1 MRCND
6 KDKYFLGK
14 SIKIPGGND
23 MFRRSFLLFLVI
35 LFIATP
41 AHAAVP
47 TVESLELSVN
57 LVWVM
62 LGAVLVFFMHAGF
75 AMVESGFTRSKN
87 TLNILMKN
95 FLTISIAAIL
105 FFIIGYG
112 IMFGTSGGSFIG
124 IDGFM
129 LRGVEDIGFFVFQAM
144 FVATCATIMSGAVA
158 ERIKLGSY
166 VLIVVAITAIIYP
179 VVGHWIWQG
188 DGWISALGFSDFAG
202 STVVH
207 LTGAVAAFMVV
218 LILGPR
224 IGKYNGKKVNVIQGH
239 NMPLGALGVF
249 ILWLGWFGFNGG
261 STLAADP
268 SLVPMVIGTTLL
280 STSAALCSSSLY
292 TKLRFKKVD
301 ASLAMNGVLGGLV
314 GITAGAAEITLG
326 GSIIVGL
333 ISGIALVE
341 GIRFLDTKL
350 RVDDPVGAITVH
362 GICGI
367 WGTLAIGLFSTS
379 TGLFYGNGFS
389 QLGIQAIGVIAVIG
403 WVALT
408 VGGFTYLLNKI
419 SPIRVAKEEEVAGLD
434 FTEHGSNAYNFKD
447 NLLDGDTEITTK
459 SFGLADRLN
468 KNIPVGGPSE
478 QSS

>member
-1 MRCND
+1 ML
-6 KDKYFLGK
+6 KK
-14 SIKIPGGND
+14 SALI
-23 MFRRSFLLFLVI
+23 FLVVF
-35 LFIATP
+35 LIASP
-41 AHAAVP
+41 AYAATP
-47 TVESLELSVN
+47 TVESLELSIN

-87 TLNILMKN
+87 TLNIIMKN
-95 FLTISIAAIL
+95 FLTISVAGIL
-105 FFIIGYG
+105 FFLVGYG
-112 IMFGTSGGSFIG
+112 IMFGTSGGSVIG
-124 IDGFM
+124 TDGF
-129 LRGVEDIGFFVFQAM
+129 LLNGVEDIGFFVFQAM

-158 ERIKLGSY
+158 ERMKLGSY
-166 VLIVVAITAIIYP
+166 VMVVVAMTAFIYP

-188 DGWISALGFSDFAG
+188 DGWITALGFSDFAG

-207 LTGAVAAFMVV
+207 LTGAIGALMVV

-224 IGKYNGKKVNVIQGH
+224 TGKYSGKKVNVIQGH
-239 NMPLGALGVF
+239 NIPMGALGVF

-280 STSAALCSSSLY
+280 STSAALCSSALY

-301 ASLAMNGVLGGLV
+301 ASLSMNGVLGGLV
-314 GITAGAAEITLG
+314 GITAGAAEISLG

-333 ISGIALVE
+333 ISGVVLVE
-341 GIRFLDTKL
+341 GIRLLDTKL
-350 RVDDPVGAITVH
+350 KIDDPVGAIAVH

-367 WGTLAIGLFSTS
+367 WGTLAIGFFSTS

-389 QLGIQAIGVIAVIG
+389 QLGIQAIGVASIIL
-403 WVALT
+403 WVGIT
-408 VGGFTYLLNKI
+408 VGGFTFILNKI
-419 SPIRVAKEEEVAGLD
+419 SPIRVSQEEEIAGLD
-434 FTEHGSNAYNFKD
+434 FAEHGSNAY
-447 NLLDGDTEITTK
+447 
-459 SFGLADRLN
+459 SFGDSLYDSSDDSAAGYALADRLN
-468 KNIPVGGPSE
+468 NNIPLGTAK